1 MFLTFQTIHNP
12 HLITFINQMKRKTY
26 TVTEEFESGQHY
38 YEIAYCPSLKID
50 KQIRFSKIEHYLQ
63 FLDVLHEAGYTFTDE
78 YQ

>member
-1 MFLTFQTIHNP
+1 MIHNSHP
-12 HLITFINQMKRKTY
+12 ITFINQMKRKTY